1 MHDHTTLLATHH
13 LTVGYRKGK
22 TTTAILSDISL
33 KIEAGTVVALLGR
46 NGAGKSTLLRAIT
59 GAETPLDGRVVI
71 GGRDMSALSSRQLS
85 QLVGLVSTERIAV
98 GGLTVT
104 ELVELGRQPHTGFTG
119 RLSAADRQV
128 VANAIESVGMGHM
141 ARKYMAELSDGERQ
155 KVMIAK
161 AIAQETPLIVL
172 DEPTA
177 FLDVA
182 SRIRT
187 MQLLHSLARTQGKAV
202 LLSSHDVQQSLLLA
216 DALWV
221 ITDDRQ
227 VVSGSTEEVVMSGAM
242 QRTFADGAIAFS
254 PDLCD
259 YEAVLPTSHTVALHC
274 TKPELR
280 RCIENALMR
289 NGIATRPDAKC
300 QLKAINVVD
309 MEIDGHPAKGIAE
322 AVALIS
328 AQDR

>member
-1 MHDHTTLLATHH
+1 MDTPSHILTTHS

-22 TTTAILSDISL
+22 RPTAILSSLNL

-46 NGAGKSTLLRAIT
+46 NGAGKSTLIRAIT
-59 GAETPLDGRVVI
+59 GAEQPIDGRVVI
-71 GGRDMSALSSRQLS
+71 GGRDMAAMSSRELS
-85 QLVGLVSTERIAV
+85 RMVGLVSTERVAV

-119 RLSAADRQV
+119 RLSASDRQK
-128 VANAIESVGMGHM
+128 VAEAINSVGMSHM
-141 ARKYMAELSDGERQ
+141 AGRHMAELSDGERQ

-221 ITDDRQ
+221 ITDDGRM
-227 VVSGSTEEVVMSGAM
+227 VSGTTEEVVMSGAM
-242 QRTFADGAIAFS
+242 SRTFADASIAFS
-254 PDLCD
+254 PTMCD
-259 YEAVLPTSHTVALHC
+259 YEAVLPTTRAVALDC
-274 TKPELR
+274 PDPMLN
-280 RCIENALMR
+280 RCVTNALMR
-289 NGIATRPDAKC
+289 NGIAVDPKSAVKV
-300 QLKAINVVD
+300 KADSLYRLEV
-309 MEIDGHPAKGIAE
+309 DGHKAGN
-322 AVALIS
+322 VALL
-328 AQDR
+328 AAMVNDRD